1 MRAWLSVNL
10 RKFELIFVPLLL
22 AQDQMLFDSL
32 GAVLLATDV
41 ANQSSLLL
49 TSGDLGSILNTNGV
63 HDILNNLN
71 SISIVIVI

>member
-1 MRAWLSVNL
+1 
-10 RKFELIFVPLLL
+10 
-22 AQDQMLFDSL
+22 MLFDSL